1 MAGIGF
7 ELRKLMKNK
16 TYSGLLQAYAYAGVI
31 SSGPWVLSIVGILLI
46 GLFSI
51 GIAGPSASITQFQ
64 VTITYLYMISL
75 IFTGIVQLS
84 FTRYVADRIFA
95 HEENVI
101 MPNFNGLILLAMSL
115 SLMLALPFS
124 ALAFPQQSIYYRL
137 LFAMGLAV
145 MSAIW
150 IATVFLTGLKH
161 YRAIVLIYFTGYSLT
176 IILALILKHFLGL
189 DGLLLGFVI
198 GQYLLL
204 MGMVWLVYR
213 YYHSDRFI
221 AFDIWKPGA
230 MYKSLM
236 ISGFFFNLGT
246 WVDKIMFWYYPSTG
260 QAVIGP
266 LHASVIYDIPIF
278 LSYLSVI
285 PGMAVFLVRIET
297 DFVEYYVK
305 FYDAVREGASLD
317 YIERM
322 RNHMVYYV
330 RRGLFDIA
338 KIQTIAVLITF
349 VLGGAILEALG
360 ISTLYLQLLYI
371 DVVGTALQVVLLGI
385 LNVLF
390 YLDQRRSV
398 VLITA
403 TLPIANLIFTALT
416 LRLGAA
422 WFGYGFTLAMLVT
435 VLLGLWIL
443 NRKLERL
450 EYQTFML
457 Q

>member
-16 TYSGLLQAYAYAGVI
+16 TYSGLLHAYAYAGVI

-51 GIAGPSASITQFQ
+51 GIAGPSTSITQFQ
-64 VTITYLYMISL
+64 VTITYLYMFSL

-95 HEENVI
+95 HEESVI

-115 SLMLALPFS
+115 SLLLALPFS

-161 YRAIVLIYFTGYSLT
+161 YSAIVLIYLTGYSLT
-176 IILALILKHFLGL
+176 IILALILRHFLGL

-213 YYHSDRFI
+213 FYHSDRFI

-230 MYKSLM
+230 MYRSLM
-236 ISGFFFNLGT
+236 LSGFLFNLGT

-297 DFVEYYVK
+297 DFVEYYIK

-403 TLPIANLIFTALT
+403 TLPITNLIFTALT